1 MEILYYTYFHYTY
14 KSNPIYNI
22 VQKIFIMINNHHQ
35 DWETVVFKKKSN
47 KQQQPQPKSSS
58 SAAGDDAVKKTKYI
72 SKETSL
78 AIISARCSKQMTQKD
93 LAQKCNFDISIIT
106 NIEKGVSVYNATHVN
121 RIQTVL
127 GAVIP
132 R

>member
-1 MEILYYTYFHYTY
+1 
-14 KSNPIYNI
+14 
-22 VQKIFIMINNHHQ
+22 MINNHHQ

-58 SAAGDDAVKKTKYI
+58 SAACDDAVKKTKYI

-127 GAVIP
+127 GVIIP

>member
-1 MEILYYTYFHYTY
+1 
-14 KSNPIYNI
+14 
-22 VQKIFIMINNHHQ
+22 MINNNHQ
-35 DWETVVFKKKSN
+35 DWETVVFKKKSD
-47 KQQQPQPKSSS
+47 KQPQQQQKTSSLS
-58 SAAGDDAVKKTKYI
+58 SVGIYNVANDDVVKKTKYI

-106 NIEKGVSVYNATHVN
+106 NIEKGVSVYNPTHVN
-121 RIQTVL
+121 RIQSVL
-127 GAVIP
+127 GVIIP